1 MPNSNNDE
9 FKFPTFSEEPV
20 NFEEHQHDV
29 AEEIRPRRSR
39 SKQPRQYVGPGTK
52 RLKGRN
58 KRDFDRL
65 MDEAEARE
73 DATEAQGDGDYD
85 YRGNHYPYTIKMPLA
100 VAGIITAG
108 FFGCAWKAC
117 NDSPTHFWAPDET
130 WFWMALGIT
139 NAACVLVTLIFCPIG
154 TPSISVQKDQENSSR
169 RKAQLMREWE
179 YRNASPADR
188 AAMMAMEV
196 APYLAASYVLKEMTD
211 QVKADTARVDE
222 SLKRK

>member
-9 FKFPTFSEEPV
+9 FKFPTFAELPG
-20 NFEEHQHDV
+20 NFEEQQHD
-29 AEEIRPRRSR
+29 APDECKPRRSR
-39 SKQPRQYVGPGTK
+39 SKQPRQYVGSGTK

-73 DATEAQGDGDYD
+73 EATEAQGDGEYV
-85 YRGNHYPYTIKMPLA
+85 YQGNHYPYTIKMPLA
-100 VAGIITAG
+100 VVAVITAT

-117 NDSPTHFWAPDET
+117 NNSPAHFWAPDES
-130 WFWMALGIT
+130 WFWMALGIA
-139 NAACVLVTLIFCPIG
+139 NATCVLLTLIFCPIG
-154 TPSISVQKDQENSSR
+154 TPSISAQKDQENSSR
-169 RKAQLMREWE
+169 RTAQLLREWE

-188 AAMMAMEV
+188 AAMMAMKV

-211 QVKADTARVDE
+211 QVKADTARVDA